1 MKNAFY
7 FMLKALFVKNSFMR
21 KLWFIS
27 KFMTSPTG
35 QQIIAIHI
43 LPNIS
48 RSKINQTKKFDQ
60 LIEYNMG
67 SIFLKINHAQNLVE
81 KLVPDPFLKNQNWEY
96 LWINNLKCYKLC
108 FYCTS
113 KLRSPNIYIFYLIKS
128 LAFIKSK
135 KRSRT
140 SVPALFS
147 AWFFQTKKISQA
159 IFYVF
164 IFWDIG

>member
-7 FMLKALFVKNSFMR
+7 FMLKALFVLGIFTFLSWFFGYVKNSFMR

-43 LPNIS
+43 LRNIS

-67 SIFLKINHAQNLVE
+67 SIFLKINHTQNLVE
-81 KLVPDPFLKNQNWEY
+81 TLVPDPFLKKNQNWEY

-113 KLRSPNIYIFYLIKS
+113 KLRSPNIY
-128 LAFIKSK
+128 
-135 KRSRT
+135 
-140 SVPALFS
+140 
-147 AWFFQTKKISQA
+147 
-159 IFYVF
+159 
-164 IFWDIG
+164 